1 MVYHAQSISFY
12 AGGVNHLFGSA
23 SSQTDVNPAT
33 GRKNMAHI
41 NWNEHVYI
49 YTHTYTIYIIIYIY
63 ICIHLRMQTRTD
75 APTVAQSPA
84 NNAWQRFGVQPVGS
98 KKRSKAEDKS
108 RLSVGCL
115 WSLSHGERWEI
126 LLWIRV
132 ILVLKQKVSTWCWI
146 SSPDLLHP
154 QNNHTTLVSFPTTH
168 RRKWGGKAEPSTGGS
183 QPDWGDQ
190 KTQRPAIWGRWVTTK
205 FDCKI
210 L

>member
-1 MVYHAQSISFY
+1 
-12 AGGVNHLFGSA
+12 
-23 SSQTDVNPAT
+23 
-33 GRKNMAHI
+33 
-41 NWNEHVYI
+41 
-49 YTHTYTIYIIIYIY
+49 
-63 ICIHLRMQTRTD
+63 MQTRTD

-108 RLSVGCL
+108 QVSVGCL

-154 QNNHTTLVSFPTTH
+154 PKQSHNFGELPYNTQAQV
-168 RRKWGGKAEPSTGGS
+168 GGEAEPSTGGS
-183 QPDWGDQ
+183 QPD
-190 KTQRPAIWGRWVTTK
+190 
-205 FDCKI
+205 
-210 L
+210 